1 MQCTHG
7 HGAGTETLPVRF
19 QILLL
24 VGAPALFI
32 ALPAI
37 VNHPYLSA
45 AIPVMLAVFPNT
57 RHVLWPLMSDILT
70 SGPANGA
77 AQART
82 GSTGASR
89 RAASPVWSA
98 AAEREQVSAA
108 HVAVPIHS
116 TADRS
121 NCANSC

>member
-1 MQCTHG
+1 MR
-7 HGAGTETLPVRF
+7 L

-57 RHVLWPLMSDILT
+57 RKLLWPLMSDILT
-70 SGPANGA
+70 SGPANSA
-77 AQART
+77 AQTRAA
-82 GSTGASR
+82 STGGSR
-89 RAASPVWSA
+89 RAASSVWSA

-108 HVAVPIHS
+108 HVAAPF
-116 TADRS
+116 
-121 NCANSC
+121 